1 MTAKIKYVDVAEG
14 EELKSWTYNVQR
26 VNLVMYA
33 GASGD
38 FNPIHWNEPFA
49 KMVGLP
55 DVISHGMF
63 TMAKVGQ
70 FVTDWAGDPA
80 AVVRFKTRF
89 TKPVVVSNSAGNNV
103 TVSGK
108 VTKKA
113 GDNKVVV
120 ELSATT
126 QEGDNCAQA
135 EAEVVLA

>member
-1 MTAKIKYVDVAEG
+1 MTASVKFDDVAEG
-14 EELKSWTYNVQR
+14 EELKAWTYNVQR
-26 VNLVMYA
+26 LNLVMYC

-38 FNPIHWNEPFA
+38 FNFIHWNEAFA

-70 FVTDWAGDPA
+70 FVTDWAGDPG

-89 TKPVVVSNSAGNNV
+89 TKPVVVDNTSGNNV
-103 TVSGK
+103 TVTGK
-108 VTKKA
+108 VAKKLD
-113 GDNKVVV
+113 GNRVLL

-126 QEGDNCAQA
+126 QEGDNCATA